1 MNKKENSP
9 IKIIDFG
16 LSKVF
21 GEDLFEIERTVAQD
35 LAAEGKKSTR

>member
-1 MNKKENSP
+1 MNKKENSS

-21 GEDLFEIERTVAQD
+21 GADLFDIEKTVA
-35 LAAEGKKSTR
+35 

>member
-1 MNKKENSP
+1 MTKKEDSP

-21 GEDLFEIERTVAQD
+21 GDDLFDIDKTV
-35 LAAEGKKSTR
+35 